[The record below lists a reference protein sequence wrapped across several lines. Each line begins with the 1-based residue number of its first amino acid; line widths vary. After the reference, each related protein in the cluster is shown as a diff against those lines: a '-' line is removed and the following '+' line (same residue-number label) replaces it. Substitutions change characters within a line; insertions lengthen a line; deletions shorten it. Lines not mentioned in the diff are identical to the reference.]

1 VWPAT
6 FGLARCAIE
15 LFSAGGLRHDLAKFG
30 VERASAISRQADL
43 LLVAGPSARKW
54 RRCGGRSMTQIAE
67 PKWVISMGLRRLPL
81 AVNRRHQPARDSTP

>member
-54 RRCGGRSMTQIAE
+54 RRCGGRSMTQMA
-67 PKWVISMGLRRLPL
+67 
-81 AVNRRHQPARDSTP
+81 